1 VETDHV
7 VISSLLEP
15 FDYTPLKWINFRLWL
30 SKNGRL
36 DNTSHI
42 KGISFF
48 MRFDLIDLRLF
59 LNVYKAG
66 SITGGA
72 ALSNLTLQ
80 SASER
85 IRGMEGELGVPLFS
99 RSRKGVELSDAG
111 YSLVNHANIVLQQV
125 EYMRSELHQYGKG
138 LRGNIN
144 LLCNSSAQN
153 EFLPSLIGP
162 FLLSKPNISIC
173 VKEMLSY
180 DIVAAVKNQMASFGI
195 VADSTQ
201 LYGLASLP
209 FRDDALVV
217 FAPKNGRWHDIE
229 TTTFEDI
236 VTAEFIGL
244 SEGSALQEH
253 IEEHA
258 KKLGYRINYRVRMS
272 TFDAVMKVVSS
283 GVGIAIIPRHA
294 AERYRHCHDSKMILL
309 TEHWADRK
317 LIICARDFAD
327 LPGYVKEFIDFLVQ
341 PD

>member
-1 VETDHV
+1 
-7 VISSLLEP
+7 
-15 FDYTPLKWINFRLWL
+15 
-30 SKNGRL
+30 
-36 DNTSHI
+36 
-42 KGISFF
+42 
-48 MRFDLIDLRLF
+48 MRFDIVDLRLF

-99 RSRKGVELSDAG
+99 RSRKGVKLSDAG

-125 EYMRSELHQYGKG
+125 DHMRSELHQYGKG
-138 LRGNIN
+138 LRGHIN
-144 LLCNSSAQN
+144 LLCNSSAQS
-153 EFLPSLIGP
+153 EFLPALIGP
-162 FLLSKPNISIC
+162 YLLSNPNISIS

-180 DIVAAVKNQMASFGI
+180 DIVAAVKNQMANLGI

-201 LYGLASLP
+201 LNGLASLP
-209 FRDDALVV
+209 FSDDELVV
-217 FAPKNGRWHDIE
+217 FAPAKGRWHDTE
-229 TTTFEDI
+229 STTFEEI

-253 IEEHA
+253 IEDHA
-258 KKLGYRINYRVRMS
+258 KKLGHRLNYRVRMT
-272 TFDAVMKVVSS
+272 TFDAVMQVVSS

-294 AERYRHCHDSKMILL
+294 TERYCHHHSCKIIRLS
-309 TEHWADRK
+309 ERWADRK

-327 LPGYVKEFIDFLVQ
+327 LPGYIKEFVDFLAQ
-341 PD
+341 HPTDS